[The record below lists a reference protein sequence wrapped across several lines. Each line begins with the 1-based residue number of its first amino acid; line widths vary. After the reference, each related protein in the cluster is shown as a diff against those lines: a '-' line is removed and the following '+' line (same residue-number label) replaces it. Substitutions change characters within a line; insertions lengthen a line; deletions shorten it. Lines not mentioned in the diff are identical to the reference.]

1 MARDR
6 RDELLEFAHAAL
18 SLRWL
23 ALASLIALGTL
34 TPASVRTPPLFYL
47 GILIYTLGLSLY
59 AWRYADRALQAAQIG
74 VVLDTV
80 AIGVGMQV
88 ASDPHTFF
96 YFGFVTAAVAG
107 LLMARVGTAVI
118 AGVVG
123 LLQFPLVSGSV
134 FTPNLYI
141 AWGVAALALQAAGQV
156 AAVATTHLRRR
167 VNLQG
172 LLASLGRISGLAST
186 TAEAADRVL
195 AEITGFL
202 GAGSG
207 SLMLFDPQDGR
218 LEILAAYRLG
228 DIYRQVRPRLDEG
241 IAGWVT
247 QAGQPVLL
255 TPGAS
260 APFPLLRKEIGSSM
274 CVPVSSGGR
283 PLGVLNV
290 NRATDRAWFSPDD
303 LVTAGLAARHIAD
316 ILFRAQH
323 ERAIAATLMNVTSGF
338 IGVSRAIL
346 RDPAV
351 LWPVLLD
358 QTRSLTG
365 AQFAVL
371 ALERQDTG
379 TLDVV
384 ASRGIAGQAAL
395 SFLPGLLAASTDGR
409 LHVAGEH
416 PHAGLAGSGR
426 SGADNSGPIVACVPL
441 RLENRKVGA
450 IGLGLPGGTPV
461 LPHQLEA
468 VAALVAGAVHT
479 ARTANRLADIGVVEE
494 RRRIAREMHDGLA
507 QTLADA
513 MLQTDLSAMTAQ
525 GNPAQVTGDLKELR
539 ALLERGMRELR
550 EFMSELR
557 REPETRGK
565 LSAALEELGREFQRR
580 DEIPTSVV
588 VTGDAA
594 RLPSAAKYAILAIVR
609 QALTNVRTHARATAV
624 TIRAEIAPDACTTSV
639 TDNGVGFDLAAFRAQ
654 PPGPQHLGLVSMEE
668 RAGLVGGQL
677 EIDTAPGRGTTV
689 RIRIPVSPIGHPTLS
704 HG

>member
-1 MARDR
+1 MAGDH

-23 ALASLIALGTL
+23 ALAALIVLGTL
-34 TPASVRTPPLFYL
+34 APTPVRTPLVFIV
-47 GILIYTLGLSLY
+47 GILIYPVGLSLY
-59 AWRYADRALQAAQIG
+59 AWRYSDGARQAGGLG
-74 VVLDTV
+74 VVFDTV
-80 AIGVGMQV
+80 GFGVAWQV
-88 ASDPHTFF
+88 ATAPQPFF
-96 YFGFVTAAVAG
+96 YLGFAPAAVAG
-107 LLMARVGTAVI
+107 LLMARVGTAAI
-118 AGVVG
+118 AGIVG

-255 TPGAS
+255 TPGAA
-260 APFPLLRKEIGSSM
+260 APFPLLRKDIGSSM
-274 CVPVSSGGR
+274 CVPLSSGGR

-290 NRATDRAWFSPDD
+290 NRATDRVWFSPDD
-303 LVTAGLAARHIAD
+303 LVTAELAARHIAD

-338 IGVSRAIL
+338 IGVSRALL

-384 ASRGIAGQAAL
+384 ASRGIGGQAAL

-416 PHAGLAGSGR
+416 GAGSP
-426 SGADNSGPIVACVPL
+426 GPIVACVPL

-461 LPHQLEA
+461 LPHQLDA
-468 VAALVAGAVHT
+468 VATLVAGAVHT
-479 ARTANRLADIGVVEE
+479 ARTANRLADLGVVEE

-525 GNPAQVTGDLKELR
+525 GNPAQVAGDLKELR
-539 ALLERGMRELR
+539 TLLERGMRQLR
-550 EFMSELR
+550 EVMSELR
-557 REPETRGK
+557 RQPETRGK
-565 LSAALEELGREFQRR
+565 LPAALEELGREFQRR

-654 PPGPQHLGLVSMEE
+654 PPGLQHLGL
-668 RAGLVGGQL
+668 G
-677 EIDTAPGRGTTV
+677 
-689 RIRIPVSPIGHPTLS
+689 
-704 HG
+704 

>member
-1 MARDR
+1 MAGDH

-23 ALASLIALGTL
+23 ALAALIGLGTL
-34 TPASVRTPPLFYL
+34 TPVSVRTPPLFYV

-59 AWRYADRALQAAQIG
+59 AWRYADRAPQAAQIG
-74 VVLDTV
+74 VVFDTV

-88 ASDPHTFF
+88 ATDPQTFF

-107 LLMARVGTAVI
+107 LLMARVGTAAI

-172 LLASLGRISGLAST
+172 LLASLGHISGLAST

-195 AEITGFL
+195 AEITRFL
-202 GAGSG
+202 GADSG

-228 DIYRQVRPRLDEG
+228 DLYRQVRPRLDEG

-260 APFPLLRKEIGSSM
+260 APFPLLRKDIGSSM
-274 CVPVSSGGR
+274 CVPLSSGGR

-290 NRATDRAWFSPDD
+290 NRATDRVWFSPDD
-303 LVTAGLAARHIAD
+303 LVTAELAARHIAD

-338 IGVSRAIL
+338 IGVSRALL

-384 ASRGIAGQAAL
+384 ASRGIGGQAAL

-409 LHVAGEH
+409 LHVAGDH
-416 PHAGLAGSGR
+416 PPAGGESG
-426 SGADNSGPIVACVPL
+426 GGNPGPVVACVPL
-441 RLENRKVGA
+441 RLETRKIGA
-450 IGLGLPGGTPV
+450 IGLGLPGGALVSPK
-461 LPHQLEA
+461 QLDA
-468 VAALVAGAVHT
+468 VATLVAGAVHT
-479 ARTANRLADIGVVEE
+479 ARTANRLADIGVLEE
-494 RRRIAREMHDGLA
+494 RRRIAREIHDGLA

-513 MLQTDLSAMTAQ
+513 MLQTDLSTMTAQ
-525 GNPAQVTGDLKELR
+525 GNPAQVGGDLKEMR
-539 ALLERGMRELR
+539 TLLERGMRELR

-557 REPETRGK
+557 REPADRGK
-565 LSAALEELGREFQRR
+565 FSVALEELGREFQRR
-580 DEIPTSVV
+580 DEIPTAVV
-588 VTGDAA
+588 VTGDPA

-609 QALTNVRTHARATAV
+609 QALTNVRTHARATSV
-624 TIRAEIAPDACTTSV
+624 TIRAEVVGETCTTSV

-654 PPGPQHLGLVSMEE
+654 PPGPQHLGLISMEE
-668 RAGLVGGQL
+668 RAALVGGQL
-677 EIDTAPGRGTTV
+677 EINTGPGHGTTITV
-689 RIRIPVSPIGHPTLS
+689 RIPLGR
-704 HG
+704 

>member
-6 RDELLEFAHAAL
+6 RDELLEFAQAAL

-59 AWRYADRALQAAQIG
+59 AWRYADRAPQAAQIG
-74 VVLDTV
+74 VVFDTV

-88 ASDPHTFF
+88 ASDPQTFF

-107 LLMARVGTAVI
+107 LLMARVGTAAI

-172 LLASLGRISGLAST
+172 LLASLGRIRGLAST

-247 QAGQPVLL
+247 QAGQPVLP

-274 CVPVSSGGR
+274 CVPQPSGRR

-290 NRATDRAWFSPDD
+290 NRATDRPRFAADD
-303 LVTAGLAARHIAD
+303 HVTAGLAARHIAD
-316 ILFRAQH
+316 ILSRAQH
-323 ERAIAATLMNVTSGF
+323 ERAIAATV
-338 IGVSRAIL
+338 
-346 RDPAV
+346 
-351 LWPVLLD
+351 
-358 QTRSLTG
+358 
-365 AQFAVL
+365 
-371 ALERQDTG
+371 
-379 TLDVV
+379 
-384 ASRGIAGQAAL
+384 
-395 SFLPGLLAASTDGR
+395 
-409 LHVAGEH
+409 
-416 PHAGLAGSGR
+416 
-426 SGADNSGPIVACVPL
+426 
-441 RLENRKVGA
+441 
-450 IGLGLPGGTPV
+450 
-461 LPHQLEA
+461 
-468 VAALVAGAVHT
+468 
-479 ARTANRLADIGVVEE
+479 
-494 RRRIAREMHDGLA
+494 
-507 QTLADA
+507 
-513 MLQTDLSAMTAQ
+513 
-525 GNPAQVTGDLKELR
+525 
-539 ALLERGMRELR
+539 
-550 EFMSELR
+550 
-557 REPETRGK
+557 
-565 LSAALEELGREFQRR
+565 
-580 DEIPTSVV
+580 
-588 VTGDAA
+588 
-594 RLPSAAKYAILAIVR
+594 
-609 QALTNVRTHARATAV
+609 
-624 TIRAEIAPDACTTSV
+624 
-639 TDNGVGFDLAAFRAQ
+639 
-654 PPGPQHLGLVSMEE
+654 
-668 RAGLVGGQL
+668 
-677 EIDTAPGRGTTV
+677 
-689 RIRIPVSPIGHPTLS
+689 
-704 HG
+704 

>member
-1 MARDR
+1 MAGDH

-23 ALASLIALGTL
+23 ALAALIGLGTL
-34 TPASVRTPPLFYL
+34 TPVSVRTPPLFYV
-47 GILIYTLGLSLY
+47 GILIDPLGLSLY
-59 AWRYADRALQAAQIG
+59 AWRYADRAPQAAQIG
-74 VVLDTV
+74 VVFDTI

-88 ASDPHTFF
+88 ATDPRVFS
-96 YFGFVTAAVAG
+96 YFGFITATVAG
-107 LLMARVGTAVI
+107 LLITRVATVAI

-123 LLQFPLVSGSV
+123 LLQFPLLPRSL
-134 FTPNLYI
+134 FAPNLYV
-141 AWGVAALALQAAGQV
+141 AWGMAALALQAAGQV
-156 AAVATTHLRRR
+156 AAVAATHLRRR

-186 TAEAADRVL
+186 TAQAADGVL
-195 AEITGFL
+195 AEIIGFL

-228 DIYRQVRPRLDEG
+228 DVYRQVRPRLGEG
-241 IAGWVT
+241 IAGGGT

-274 CVPVSSGGR
+274 CGPVSSGGR

-290 NRATDRAWFSPDD
+290 NRSTARAWCSHDD

-384 ASRGIAGQAAL
+384 ASRGIGGQAAL

-409 LHVAGEH
+409 LHVAGDH
-416 PHAGLAGSGR
+416 PPAGGESG
-426 SGADNSGPIVACVPL
+426 GGNPGPVVACVPL
-441 RLENRKVGA
+441 RLETRKIGA
-450 IGLGLPGGTPV
+450 IGLGLPGGALVSPQ
-461 LPHQLEA
+461 QLDA
-468 VAALVAGAVHT
+468 VATLVAGAVHT
-479 ARTANRLADIGVVEE
+479 APTPDPPARIGGAEGAGRPAPGGNARAGQALAE
-494 RRRIAREMHDGLA
+494 
-507 QTLADA
+507 A
-513 MLQTDLSAMTAQ
+513 MLQTDLSTMTAQ
-525 GNPAQVTGDLKELR
+525 GNPAQVGGDLKEMR
-539 ALLERGMRELR
+539 TLLERGMRELR

-557 REPETRGK
+557 REPADRGK
-565 LSAALEELGREFQRR
+565 LSVALEELGREFQRR
-580 DEIPTSVV
+580 DE
-588 VTGDAA
+588 
-594 RLPSAAKYAILAIVR
+594 L
-609 QALTNVRTHARATAV
+609 
-624 TIRAEIAPDACTTSV
+624 
-639 TDNGVGFDLAAFRAQ
+639 
-654 PPGPQHLGLVSMEE
+654 
-668 RAGLVGGQL
+668 
-677 EIDTAPGRGTTV
+677 
-689 RIRIPVSPIGHPTLS
+689 
-704 HG
+704 

>member
-34 TPASVRTPPLFYL
+34 TPVSVRTPPLFYV

-59 AWRYADRALQAAQIG
+59 AWRYADRAPQAAQIG
-74 VVLDTV
+74 VVFDTI

-88 ASDPHTFF
+88 ATDPRVFS
-96 YFGFVTAAVAG
+96 YFGFVTATVAG
-107 LLMARVGTAVI
+107 LLITRVATVAI

-123 LLQFPLVSGSV
+123 LLQFPLLPRSL
-134 FTPNLYI
+134 FAPNLYI

-303 LVTAGLAARHIAD
+303 LVTVGLAARHIAD

-416 PHAGLAGSGR
+416 PHAGPAGSGR

-461 LPHQLEA
+461 LPHQLDA
-468 VAALVAGAVHT
+468 VATLVAGAVHT

-624 TIRAEIAPDACTTSV
+624 TIRAEIASDTCTTSV
-639 TDNGVGFDLAAFRAQ
+639 TDNGVGFDLSAFRAQ
-654 PPGPQHLGLVSMEE
+654 PPGAQHLGLVSMEE

-689 RIRIPVSPIGHPTLS
+689 RIRIPLGRSP
-704 HG
+704 